1 MPIDLTLYERLE
13 VSPTDSEHDI
23 KKAGR
28 KMALRWH
35 PDKNLDCQEEATI
48 KFKEIQEAV
57 DILTDPHRRRNY
69 DQFGLANTN
78 ANMNNAP
85 NQFPQ
90 PFQHFSFPFPFPFP
104 FQMPGMQGMPP
115 GMGIPGMGMPGM
127 GMNGNVHNLHD
138 VHHTLLIPSPVPENI
153 TFSYQRYI
161 TCQNCL
167 CQHCNGKGVIIKIQ
181 QMGMIT
187 IQHQTQCLECANR
200 KECIRCDQKR
210 LISTEHTMTINI
222 QNIQNQKTDQNIQLC
237 IPNEGHQLSTGNT
250 NLIIDMKFA

>member
-57 DILTDPHRRRNY
+57 DILTDPQRRLNY
-69 DQFGLANTN
+69 DQFGLT
-78 ANMNNAP
+78 NMNNAP
-85 NQFPQ
+85 SQFPQ
-90 PFQHFSFPFPFPFP
+90 PFQHFSPFPFPFPFP
-104 FQMPGMQGMPP
+104 FEMPGMGMPPGMRMPGIPGMPP
-115 GMGIPGMGMPGM
+115 GMGIR
-127 GMNGNVHNLHD
+127 MNGNVHNLHD

-153 TFSYQRYI
+153 TFSYQRHI

-167 CQHCNGKGVIIKIQ
+167 CTHCNGKGVIIKIQ

-187 IQHQTQCLECANR
+187 IQHQTSCLECANHR
-200 KECIRCDQKR
+200 ECIRCDQKR

-222 QNIQNQKTDQNIQLC
+222 KNQTNIQTQNIQLC
-237 IPNEGHQLSTGNT
+237 IPNEGHQLCTGNT
-250 NLIIDMKFA
+250 NLIIDMKFV